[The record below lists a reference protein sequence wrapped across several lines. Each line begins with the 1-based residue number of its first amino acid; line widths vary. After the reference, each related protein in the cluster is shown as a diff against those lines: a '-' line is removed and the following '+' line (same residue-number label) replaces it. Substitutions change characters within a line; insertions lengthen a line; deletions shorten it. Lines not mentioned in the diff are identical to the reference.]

1 MYGYVCTSFYFVL
14 VYLCQCNRCLNK
26 RYQNKIKNNL
36 STNLSTNLSHN
47 YNVLVCIKKHNN
59 NNNNNKQNNYL
70 FILLYIYLVANI
82 RTQFSL
88 DAYLNILFGNSL
100 VHLCSLA

>member
-14 VYLCQCNRCLNK
+14 VYLCQFNRCLNK
-26 RYQNKIKNNL
+26 RYKNKIKNNL
-36 STNLSTNLSHN
+36 STNLS
-47 YNVLVCIKKHNN
+47 KKHN

-100 VHLCSLA
+100 VHLCSLASFQL